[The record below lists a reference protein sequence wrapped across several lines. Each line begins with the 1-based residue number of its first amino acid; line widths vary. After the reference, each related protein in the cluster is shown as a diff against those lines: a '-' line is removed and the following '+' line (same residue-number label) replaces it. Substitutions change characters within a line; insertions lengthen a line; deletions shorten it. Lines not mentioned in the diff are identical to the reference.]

1 MNNHASAKFEKDVG
15 QRTTHRVIAHSAI
28 NNIPSNLSI
37 SELTNEKTT
46 YLIWGPHHDVRSS
59 GSAYKWAL
67 RTHDFVADHRTPN
80 VKVFIV
86 GSKNTTNYFD
96 GIWEEERGVN
106 RTTTSTWLST
116 GFFTMVTALNIC
128 DQVTLFGFVKRT
140 DCAMEKQGYKYH
152 YDQKRDTPTACSEMM
167 THQNSRKNSHAFFTE
182 REIFHRWS
190 QFRKIDFKV
199 PEWKDDDGANVTS
212 KL

>member
-1 MNNHASAKFEKDVG
+1 MF
-15 QRTTHRVIAHSAI
+15 RVIAHSAI
-28 NNIPSNLSI
+28 NNIPSNLSKF
-37 SELTNEKTT
+37 ELTIQKTT
-46 YLIWGPHHDVRSS
+46 YLVWGPHHDVRSS

-67 RTHDFVADHRTPN
+67 TTHDFIADHRTPN

-116 GFFTMVTALNIC
+116 GFFTMVTALNVC

-140 DCAMEKQGYKYH
+140 DCAMKKQGYKVGII
-152 YDQKRDTPTACSEMM
+152 SG
-167 THQNSRKNSHAFFTE
+167 
-182 REIFHRWS
+182 REVIAGA
-190 QFRKIDFKV
+190 DFWA
-199 PEWKDDDGANVTS
+199 PG
-212 KL
+212 